1 MIRFI
6 DNFKSKL
13 EGIDFETLEQSKY
26 TIYGLSEDLE
36 LIYVNPGWVNFAK
49 ENGVSDSYMND
60 KLIGSSV
67 INAIDGEKI
76 KNFYTE
82 NYINVLKTKKPW
94 KHEYECSSIQEYRQ
108 FHQNTYPLKNGKGL
122 IVTNT
127 LTVNLPMNSQNRK
140 AYDALNKRYVAN
152 SGYITQCS
160 NCRCTQRANEIDVW
174 DWVPKWVE
182 NIPKNFSHSICPIC
196 FDYYWKK

>member
-60 KLIGSSV
+60 KLIGSSI

-76 KNFYTE
+76 KNFYAE

-152 SGYITQCS
+152 SDYVTQCS

>member
-60 KLIGSSV
+60 KLIGSSI
-67 INAIDGEKI
+67 INAIDGEKL
-76 KNFYTE
+76 KNFYAE

-108 FHQNTYPLKNGKGL
+108 FHQHTYPLKNGKGL

-152 SGYITQCS
+152 SDYVTQCS

>member
-26 TIYGLSEDLE
+26 TIYSLSEDLE

-49 ENGVSDSYMND
+49 ENGVNDSYMND

-152 SGYITQCS
+152 SGYVTQCS